1 MKKATLILVALA
13 MMLSA
18 TARNYRS
25 YDERAN
31 HFITLSLAAGES
43 NTFSSQA
50 GLKDVPLVKDAIG
63 ADALLG
69 VGYEIRYRKVFL
81 GLQAQ
86 LDYDLTRQR
95 IDYFMHDRPGYIDNL
110 ISSAGTRAQIE
121 YRYMYDAYTEC
132 QNHLQASG
140 QFHIGGNIGHYVYL
154 MAGAKFSASFSAN
167 YYADVKLST
176 TKIYTG
182 VMAPIVGSPSNING
196 VYVSH
201 WVNPKPSYTYSD
213 PQVEKDGLKANPFRL
228 KVSPLVEAGVRLR
241 VPSSSG
247 RVGMRLGIYA
257 EWALPIQS
265 NTIQGANLIV
275 YDYLESF
282 KDNQTGLNTIP
293 GSVNQLDERLLINSI
308 LNTNIINRKDILSLT
323 QFSVGIKWTVLFNVT
338 APRHF
343 CVLCED

>member
-1 MKKATLILVALA
+1 
-13 MMLSA
+13 
-18 TARNYRS
+18 
-25 YDERAN
+25 
-31 HFITLSLAAGES
+31 
-43 NTFSSQA
+43 
-50 GLKDVPLVKDAIG
+50 
-63 ADALLG
+63 
-69 VGYEIRYRKVFL
+69 
-81 GLQAQ
+81 
-86 LDYDLTRQR
+86 
-95 IDYFMHDRPGYIDNL
+95 
-110 ISSAGTRAQIE
+110 
-121 YRYMYDAYTEC
+121 
-132 QNHLQASG
+132 
-140 QFHIGGNIGHYVYL
+140 

-196 VYVSH
+196 AYVSH

-282 KDNQTGLNTIP
+282 KDNLYSRAVEYVLIIPEGFEKNLSESLKFELNANIE
-293 GSVNQLDERLLINSI
+293 ER
-308 LNTNIINRKDILSLT
+308 
-323 QFSVGIKWTVLFNVT
+323 F
-338 APRHF
+338 
-343 CVLCED
+343 